1 MQAKCSLA
9 DVEQQTLYWQI
20 KAWLYDLLDLKY
32 VGAHEEAK
40 PSEHVHTD

>member
-9 DVEQQTLYWQI
+9 DVEQQTLYRQI
-20 KAWLYDLLDLKY
+20 NAWLYDLLDLKN

-40 PSEHVHTD
+40 LSEHVHID